1 MFRKRYATAAVSHP
15 EPIPEPINATPFL
28 QQIAAG
34 ILKMTWANREMA

>member
-1 MFRKRYATAAVSHP
+1 MVRKRYATAVVSHP
-15 EPIPEPINATPFL
+15 KPILKPIEREPFL